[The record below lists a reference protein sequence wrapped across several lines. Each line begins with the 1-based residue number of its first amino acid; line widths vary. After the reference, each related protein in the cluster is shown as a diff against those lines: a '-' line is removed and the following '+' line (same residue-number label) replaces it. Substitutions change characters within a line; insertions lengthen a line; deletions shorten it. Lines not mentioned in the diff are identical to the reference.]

1 MLEVMGEQDEGYLN
15 LQKRQLELQEAEH
28 EDRRQDRQ
36 DRRQDRR
43 REALNARYRATQYA
57 PCVSSAE
64 RAMHCLLK
72 VVSSRRD
79 GSVLMDR
86 VLKAATI
93 CRWWTSTD
101 KDDDDDIPY

>member
-15 LQKRQLELQEAEH
+15 LQKRQLELQEGEH
-28 EDRRQDRQ
+28 EDK
-36 DRRQDRR
+36 RQDRR